1 MTSAPGPWPPRSRRP
16 RRRAGGP
23 LLLALGAGFLLLAG
37 CAAPIGADRV
47 PVRDAYRQIARNIL
61 NSSSV
66 SDQTERVLHRYD
78 LLKSMTSHPDRTLAE
93 LHRRASE
100 DDRRDVLL
108 ALAEVS
114 YWHGDR
120 LRRSV
125 KPGEPAR
132 ARDQF
137 LSAAIYAWL
146 FLFGPGEEP
155 PPGPFD
161 NRLRLAADLHNRA
174 LALGLSRTDPARG
187 IELANTRRELPGGPV
202 QLAVVPTRF
211 KWDFDQIEAFL
222 PADEFRVRGLS
233 IRDRQSGIG
242 APLIAVGKVTDDTR
256 LPRRFPATALLR
268 LDGDLRSWPTRPLTA
283 QVELHSSFESDQV
296 EIAGKTV
303 PLEVDTSAPLGYALN
318 DKFLWRLGL
327 TQFFSPVESIK
338 TGIYLTQPYE
348 PGRVPVVLVHGT
360 ASSPVWWAEMVNTLR
375 ADPALRKRY
384 QFWNF
389 IYNTGNPVSYSAA
402 ALRDAID
409 QKVRTLDPGGQDPAL
424 QQMVVIGH
432 SQGGLLTKLT
442 ATDTGDALWPRGLGG
457 SLDSLPLGEREK
469 EELRRNFY
477 YKPLPWVSRVIFV
490 CTPHR
495 GSYLARNW
503 VRQIAKRTVGVPS
516 KFADVI
522 LTVVTLNSRRP
533 PTPSEVREA
542 VPTSL
547 DQMSPKNEW
556 LQALAALPPSPQVKA
571 HSIVA
576 IRGRQQPP
584 EGGDGVV
591 KYASAHVDY
600 VESELVVRSG
610 HSAQDKPPVI
620 EEVRRILRRH
630 LYALDAAGPPSPP
643 APAGQPASPSP

>member
-1 MTSAPGPWPPRSRRP
+1 MTSAPARP
-16 RRRAGGP
+16 AALAWALAAG
-23 LLLALGAGFLLLAG
+23 LLAG
-37 CAAPIGADRV
+37 CAVPIGADRV
-47 PVRDAYRQIARNIL
+47 PVREAYRQISRNIL
-61 NSSSV
+61 TSRLV

-78 LLKSMTSHPDRTLAE
+78 LLHPVPREPDRTLAE
-93 LHRRASE
+93 LRRRALE

-161 NRLRLAADLHNRA
+161 NRLRFAADLHNRA
-174 LALGLSRTDPARG
+174 LALGLSHADPARG
-187 IELANTRRELPGGPV
+187 LDLARPLRDLPGGPV
-202 QLAVVPTRF
+202 QLTVVPTRF
-211 KWDFDQIEAFL
+211 KWDFSRIEAFL

-233 IRDRQSGIG
+233 IRDRQSGLG
-242 APLIAVGKVTDDTR
+242 TPLIVVGKVEDEAR
-256 LPRRFPATALLR
+256 LPRRFPATILLR
-268 LDGDLRSWPTRPLTA
+268 LEGDLRSWASRPLAATL
-283 QVELHSSFESDQV
+283 ELHSSFESDQV
-296 EIAGKTV
+296 EIAGQRV
-303 PLEVDTSAPLGYALN
+303 PLEVDTSAPVGYALN
-318 DKFLWRLGL
+318 DPSLWRLGL
-327 TQFFSPVESIK
+327 AQFFSPDESIR
-338 TGIYLTQPYE
+338 TGIYLSEPYQ

-360 ASSPVWWAEMVNTLR
+360 ASSPVWWAEMINTLR

-402 ALRDAID
+402 ALREAIE
-409 QKVRTLDPGGQDPAL
+409 QKARTLDPAGRDPAMG
-424 QQMVVIGH
+424 QMVVIGH

-457 SLDSLPLGEREK
+457 SLDALPLGEAEK

-477 YKPLPWVSRVIFV
+477 FQPLPWVSRVIFL

-495 GSYLARNW
+495 GSHLARNW
-503 VRQIAKRTVGVPS
+503 IRRIAKRTVRVPS
-516 KFADVI
+516 KFAGVI

-533 PTPSEVREA
+533 PTPAEVREA

-547 DQMSPKNEW
+547 DQMSPRNEW
-556 LQALAALPPSPQVKA
+556 LQALAGLPTAPRVKA
-571 HSIVA
+571 HSIIA
-576 IRGRQQPP
+576 IRGRQSPP
-584 EGGDGVV
+584 AGGDGVV
-591 KYASAHVDY
+591 KYSSAHVDY

-630 LYALDAAGPPSPP
+630 LYVVDAAGPPP
-643 APAGQPASPSP
+643 ATVGTSQPASPSPSPSP